1 MSRINLLPW
10 RETLRKERRQRFF
23 TIMGVV
29 AFSTVLVVA
38 AIHLY
43 INGLIEAQNRR
54 NNFLK
59 SEIAQVEK
67 KIEAIRELEKEKQK
81 LLARMEIIQQLQT
94 QRPEIVHIFDEL
106 PRRLPKGIYL
116 TGVEQQDRHLLI
128 SGVAQSNARI
138 SAFMR
143 RLDASPWFASPHLE
157 VIESVDDHG
166 VRTSHFKLSVLKAG
180 GRGAHD
186 DERPEAG

>member
-23 TIMGVV
+23 TSMGITAGAAAGVV
-29 AFSTVLVVA
+29 V

-43 INGLIEAQNRR
+43 VGSLIEAQDRR

-67 KIEAIRELEKEKQK
+67 KIMAIRELEKEKQK

-106 PRRLPKGIYL
+106 PRRLPEGIYL
-116 TGVEQQDRHLLI
+116 TGVEQRSRNLLI

-143 RLDASPWFASPHLE
+143 QLDASPWFTSPHLE

-180 GRGAHD
+180 QAETVND
-186 DERPEAG
+186 AQPDAG

>member
-1 MSRINLLPW
+1 MSHINLLPW

-23 TIMGVV
+23 TLMGGV
-29 AFSTVLVVA
+29 AGVA
-38 AIHLY
+38 AIVVVGIHLY
-43 INGLIEAQNRR
+43 VGGLIESQNRR

-67 KIEAIRELEKEKQK
+67 KIMAIRELEKEKQK

-106 PRRLPKGIYL
+106 PRRLPEGIYL
-116 TGVEQQDRHLLI
+116 TGVEQQSRHLLI

-143 RLDASPWFASPHLE
+143 QLDGSAWFTSPHLE
-157 VIESVDDHG
+157 VIESRDDHG

-180 GRGAHD
+180 QPKPVKNAQPD
-186 DERPEAG
+186 AG

>member
-23 TIMGVV
+23 TSMGITAGAAAGVV
-29 AFSTVLVVA
+29 VV
-38 AIHLY
+38 IHLY
-43 INGLIEAQNRR
+43 VGSLIEAQDRR

-67 KIEAIRELEKEKQK
+67 KIMAIRELEKEKQK

-106 PRRLPKGIYL
+106 PRRLPEGIYL
-116 TGVEQQDRHLLI
+116 TGVEQRSRNLLI

-143 RLDASPWFASPHLE
+143 QLDASPWFTSPHLE

-180 GRGAHD
+180 QAETVND
-186 DERPEAG
+186 AQPDAG